1 MILAVK
7 NHWFESVTYASVLC
21 IALHIN
27 LRIALQFLLQEQ
39 QTLPY
44 YVAYGYDNDIH
55 DAPHEVSFMKFNELN
70 KGNVGT

>member
-1 MILAVK
+1 MLVIQAQNSCTHPFLTAMILAVK

-44 YVAYGYDNDIH
+44 YVAYGYDNDIR
-55 DAPHEVSFMKFNELN
+55 
-70 KGNVGT
+70 T